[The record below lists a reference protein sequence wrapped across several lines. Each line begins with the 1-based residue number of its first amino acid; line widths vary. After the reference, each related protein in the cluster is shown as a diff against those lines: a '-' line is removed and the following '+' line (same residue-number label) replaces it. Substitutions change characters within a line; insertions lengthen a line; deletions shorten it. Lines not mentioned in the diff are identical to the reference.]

1 MIQNVLNVS
10 IKGWKILLKS
20 HTGTLLTL
28 TAGGSAIF
36 GVIKVRNKI
45 RQEAEKLNKEID
57 IACAEYK
64 RRMDEILEETI
75 RKTSLEEAED

>member
-1 MIQNVLNVS
+1 MIQNVLKAS

-28 TAGGSAIF
+28 TVGGSAIF

-45 RQEAEKLNKEID
+45 CQEAEKLNQELDKS
-57 IACAEYK
+57 CAEYK